1 MRDLFSEDIS
11 SLSLGELEEKV
22 NECRKCELHNYRTN
36 AVFGEGDPN
45 TDLLLIG
52 EGPGRVEDE
61 KGRPFVG
68 RAGRKLDEILN
79 SAGIPRQK
87 VYITNVVKCRPP
99 NNRAPLTQEMESCF
113 PYLEVQIANINPKI
127 IITLGNAATKRLLNT
142 DQGITS
148 LRGEFQS
155 WQGGIKIFPM
165 FHPSYLLRYQSKEVG
180 SPKWVTWQ
188 DIKKVK
194 SNLRSLSGKCDK

>member
-1 MRDLFSEDIS
+1 VTN
-11 SLSLGELEEKV
+11 LSLEELEEKV
-22 NECRKCELHNYRTN
+22 KECTKCELYESRTN

-61 KGRPFVG
+61 QGRPFVG
-68 RAGRKLDEILN
+68 QAGKKLDEILN
-79 SAGIPRQK
+79 SVGIARED

-99 NNRAPLTQEMESCF
+99 DNRTPLSQEMASCF
-113 PYLEVQIANINPKI
+113 PYLEAQIAGINPKLI
-127 IITLGNAATKRLLNT
+127 VTLGNAATKMLLNT

-148 LRGEFQS
+148 LRGEFKP
-155 WQGGIKIFPM
+155 WRGNIKIFPM

-180 SPKWVTWQ
+180 SPKYLTWK
-188 DIKKVK
+188 DIQKVENYLK
-194 SNLRSLSGKCDK
+194 SL

>member
-1 MRDLFSEDIS
+1 MRDLFSEDMS
-11 SLSLGELEEKV
+11 KLSLTELEAKV
-22 NECRKCELHNYRTN
+22 KACRKCELHQSRTN
-36 AVFGEGDPN
+36 AVFGEGDPA

-68 RAGRKLDEILN
+68 PAGKKLDEILN
-79 SAGIPRQK
+79 SVGISRHE

-99 NNRAPLTQEMESCF
+99 HNRTPLAQEMETCF
-113 PYLEVQIANINPKI
+113 PYLEAQIAKINPKVVT
-127 IITLGNAATKRLLNT
+127 TLGNAATKKLLNT

-148 LRGEFQS
+148 LRGEFQPYRS
-155 WQGGIKIFPM
+155 GIKIFPM

-180 SPKWVTWQ
+180 TPKHLTWQ

-194 SNLRSLSGKCDK
+194 SYLYS